1 MEHFKFELKIET
13 SLFFFFE
20 ILFLKEFPQV
30 SLASAKHFSKYA
42 ARPSSLS
49 QIPFFV
55 EKVFIYILIQE
66 FC

>member
-1 MEHFKFELKIET
+1 LKKKNKRNYIYLYKNFT
-13 SLFFFFE
+13 S
-20 ILFLKEFPQV
+20 KEFPQV

-55 EKVFIYILIQE
+55 EKVFIYESL
-66 FC
+66 